1 MNHVPENSFH
11 PMQSVP
17 RRQNASNNHGSN
29 RSLYQ
34 VPSRNQGHFNPRA
47 NRSPSC
53 CQLCDFSGHIAKNC
67 PQLMQSSPAAN
78 YATTNAN
85 WILDSGAN
93 HHITADLNNLSLHS
107 NYEGPDSVT
116 IGDGSGLA
124 ISHMGSTHLSTPST
138 AFHLK
143 NVLCVPKASHNLI
156 SVAKFC
162 QQNNVY
168 VEFHPF
174 SFFEKDLKTGATLMC
189 GPTSGDLYTL
199 QPSLPTP
206 PTNLHAS
213 RSTNNLWHARLG
225 HPSPKTLHQA
235 LKTFLPSNRAT
246 QRVHLS
252 RHVVFVE
259 DEFPFSLPNPQPS
272 PPLLPQS
279 FWHPLPNILA
289 YPHQPNTTET
299 IIHTSMPPIP
309 PIADPQ
315 ISSSSPP
322 TSSNITHANSTT
334 PQSTEPTLSNSNNI
348 QHSPSPTQN
357 SSPQTTPPLE
367 RISTSS
373 SESLRPITRSMNNI
387 QKPNKKYLLVTK
399 HPLPSSHEPTCVSQA
414 MASAE
419 WRAAM
424 ASEFNALMQQGTWDL
439 VPKNTA
445 SNIIGIP
452 VIKPSTVR
460 LVLTFAIQQRWHIR
474 QLDVNN
480 AFLHGKLQE
489 TVYMQQPPGFHHPDY
504 LDHVCKLKKSLYGLK
519 QAPRAWFTALH
530 SFLLSYGFVNS
541 KSDPSLFIYLKGD
554 VKLYTLVYV
563 DDILITGNNDQAI
576 VKCISTLATKFSIK
590 DLGSIHFFLGV
601 EVIPTTQGLFLSQH
615 QYIHDLLDRTKM
627 KDAKI
632 VHSPMSTSSPL
643 TRNDGTS
650 AANITEYR
658 SIIGALQYL
667 SMTRPDIAYTVNKL
681 AQFMQHPSST
691 HFTALKRLLR
701 YLKATIFHGLHLK
714 NSSSH
719 NLYAFSDADWAG
731 NRDDYTSTSAHITFF
746 GGNPISWK
754 SFKQKAVA
762 RSSTEAE
769 YRALASA
776 SAEVLWLSSLLSEL
790 HVNLPTIP
798 TIYCDNLGATYLT
811 VNPVFHSRMKH
822 IAIDIH
828 FVRDHVRNNKIRV
841 QHVSTKDQLADCL
854 TKPL

>member
-1 MNHVPENSFH
+1 PWLR
-11 PMQSVP
+11 PY
-17 RRQNASNNHGSN
+17 ASNKLS
-29 RSLYQ
+29 
-34 VPSRNQGHFNPRA
+34 PR
-47 NRSPSC
+47 
-53 CQLCDFSGHIAKNC
+53 
-67 PQLMQSSPAAN
+67 
-78 YATTNAN
+78 
-85 WILDSGAN
+85 
-93 HHITADLNNLSLHS
+93 
-107 NYEGPDSVT
+107 
-116 IGDGSGLA
+116 
-124 ISHMGSTHLSTPST
+124 STPCVFLGYST
-138 AFHLK
+138 QYHSYICL
-143 NVLCVPKASHNLI
+143 
-156 SVAKFC
+156 
-162 QQNNVY
+162 
-168 VEFHPF
+168 
-174 SFFEKDLKTGATLMC
+174 D
-189 GPTSGDLYTL
+189 
-199 QPSLPTP
+199 
-206 PTNLHAS
+206 
-213 RSTNNLWHARLG
+213 
-225 HPSPKTLHQA
+225 
-235 LKTFLPSNRAT
+235 RAT

-322 TSSNITHANSTT
+322 TSSNINHANSTT

-348 QHSPSPTQN
+348 QHSPSPTHN

-445 SNIIGIP
+445 SNIIGCKWVFRVKRRPDGSIDRYKARLVAKGFHQRPGLDYDQTFSP

-460 LVLTFAIQQRWHIR
+460 LVLTLAIQQRWHIR

-563 DDILITGNNDQAI
+563 DDILIT
-576 VKCISTLATKFSIK
+576 ATKFSIK

-754 SFKQKAVA
+754 
-762 RSSTEAE
+762 
-769 YRALASA
+769 
-776 SAEVLWLSSLLSEL
+776 
-790 HVNLPTIP
+790 
-798 TIYCDNLGATYLT
+798 
-811 VNPVFHSRMKH
+811 
-822 IAIDIH
+822 
-828 FVRDHVRNNKIRV
+828 
-841 QHVSTKDQLADCL
+841 
-854 TKPL
+854 